1 VISLA
6 RTTRLTES
14 PSRRRCLASAWLG
27 WSAAVGL
34 LAALASATSL
44 AADDAAEVE
53 ALERRLVDAIGSR
66 DLETYS
72 RLVADDYVATRPD
85 GSELTKAQVMASYR
99 SGEREGPC
107 LRRHR
112 CRHCAHAGKAHRGRQ
127 GDREPRAL
135 RQGVRAAGG
144 AVAGGGPAL
153 DALALAESS
162 ATARTL
168 Q

>member
-34 LAALASATSL
+34 LAALASATPL

-99 SGEREGPC
+99 SGERGYVDLAIEGV
-107 LRRHR
+107 
-112 CRHCAHAGKAHRGRQ
+112 KGRVY
-127 GDREPRAL
+127 GDT
-135 RQGVRAAGG
+135 GV
-144 AVAGGGPAL
+144 V
-153 DALALAESS
+153 
-162 ATARTL
+162 TARTRGKRIEDGKEIENRVL
-168 Q
+168 YVRVFARREGRWQAVAQLSTPLP